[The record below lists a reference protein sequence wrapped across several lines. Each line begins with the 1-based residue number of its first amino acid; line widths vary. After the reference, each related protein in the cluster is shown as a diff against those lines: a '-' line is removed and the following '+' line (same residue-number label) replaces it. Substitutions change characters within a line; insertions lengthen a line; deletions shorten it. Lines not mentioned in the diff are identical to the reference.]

1 MAQCVNDKR
10 WNVYYDVYAGRPAR
24 ETLLKALALLGPGA
38 GRQAL
43 DLGCGA
49 GNDTFEMLGQGW
61 QVLALDKQEEAIRRV
76 LANCPAGNQ
85 PQLSTQVVG
94 FEEMAGL
101 PPAELINASLS
112 LPFCQPQFF
121 GQVWQQV
128 VDRLRPG
135 GYFAG
140 HLLGKKDS
148 WANLPD
154 LTTLHPTELDQLLRP
169 FEIVHYLEEEK
180 DEPTVTGKMKHWH
193 IYSLVIRKPVVGG
206 E

>member
-10 WNVYYDVYAGRPAR
+10 WNVYYDVYAGRPPR
-24 ETLLKALALLGPGA
+24 ETLLKALELLGSGD
-38 GRQAL
+38 GRQAI

-49 GNDTFEMLGQGW
+49 GNDTFEMLQQGW
-61 QVLALDKQEEAIRRV
+61 QVLALDKQAEAVKRV
-76 LANCPAGNQ
+76 WAGCPAGTQ
-85 PQLSTQVVG
+85 PSLSTQIVG
-94 FEEMAGL
+94 FEEMAHL
-101 PPAELINASLS
+101 PPAMLVNASLS
-112 LPFCQPQFF
+112 LPFCQPQLF

-128 VDRLRPG
+128 VDALRPG

-154 LTTLHPTELDQLLRP
+154 LTTLTQTELELLLTP
-169 FEIVHYLEEEK
+169 FEVVHYLEEEK

-193 IYSLVIRKPVVGG
+193 IYSLVIGKPKR
-206 E
+206 